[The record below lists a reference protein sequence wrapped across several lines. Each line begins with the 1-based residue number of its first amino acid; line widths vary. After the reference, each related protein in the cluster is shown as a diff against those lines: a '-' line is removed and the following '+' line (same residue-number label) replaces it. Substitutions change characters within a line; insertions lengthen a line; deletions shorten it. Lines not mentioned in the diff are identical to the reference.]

1 MSFNS
6 EYDNFFMNMMNL
18 LLVENKKVISV
29 KGKKLLKK
37 NMYDKKKFVD
47 KVCPITLDK
56 FIENEQIL
64 ELPCNHIFKE
74 KPIMKWLVEESNSCP
89 VCRYK
94 LLGTLKDNCKK
105 ILEEENKIILHE
117 TFLQSCIS

>member
-37 NMYDKKKFVD
+37 KIYKKKFVD

-74 KPIMKWLVEESNSCP
+74 KPIMKWLVEESNTCP

-117 TFLQSCIS
+117 TFLQSCIL

>member
-1 MSFNS
+1 
-6 EYDNFFMNMMNL
+6 MNMMNL
-18 LLVENKKVISV
+18 LLLENKKVISV

-37 NMYDKKKFVD
+37 KIYKKKFVD

-74 KPIMKWLVEESNSCP
+74 KPIMKWLVEESNTCP

-117 TFLQSCIS
+117 TFLQSCIL

>member
-18 LLVENKKVISV
+18 LLLENKKVISV

-37 NMYDKKKFVD
+37 KIYKKKFVD

-74 KPIMKWLVEESNSCP
+74 KPIMKWLVEESNTCP

-117 TFLQSCIS
+117 TFLQSCIL